1 MTSLPAGDR
10 PSDPVA
16 SAAPL
21 VSRTVPLPPELGTAL
36 LALLP
41 ARGARDLCSWVRRG
55 EGVVGWGRA
64 ASHTASG
71 PDRMAELDQWWS
83 GLMAHAVVR
92 DEVRRPGTGPMDKC
106 SRTISSGRKS
116 PR

>member
-10 PSDPVA
+10 PTDAVA

-21 VSRTVPLPPELGTAL
+21 VSRTVPLDPELGAAL
-36 LALLP
+36 LSLVP
-41 ARGARDLCSWVRRG
+41 AGGARDVCSWVRRG

-71 PDRMAELDQWWS
+71 PTRIADLDRWWADLVD
-83 GLMAHAVVR
+83 GAVVR
-92 DEVRRPGTGPMDKC
+92 DEVERD
-106 SRTISSGRKS
+106 RKS
-116 PR
+116 TRLNSSH